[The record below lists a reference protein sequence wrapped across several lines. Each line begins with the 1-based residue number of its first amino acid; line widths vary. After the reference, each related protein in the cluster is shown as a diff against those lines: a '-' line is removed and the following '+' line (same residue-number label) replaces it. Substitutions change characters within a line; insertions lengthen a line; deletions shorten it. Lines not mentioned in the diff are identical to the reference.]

1 MSIFNPII
9 NNVNAGIKSS
19 YPTTMDLGNGLSFT
33 TGLIRN
39 PNIYGTY
46 LNFPLDGSIFK
57 TATGYVNPGYSSM
70 NLVNTSATATDM
82 QVLVNNQVFNTLG
95 NSLNIN
101 GFSFS
106 TTALGFPATIQLL
119 GQTTV
124 QVANNSIV
132 LTATPNITWGWF
144 WGF

>member
-9 NNVNAGIKSS
+9 NNINSGIKAA
-19 YPTTMDLGNGLSFT
+19 YPTTIDAGNGLSFT
-33 TGLIRN
+33 TGLVRN
-39 PNIYGTY
+39 PNIYGSY

-57 TATGYVNPGYSSM
+57 TATGYVVPSYSTI
-70 NLVNTSATATDM
+70 NLVNTTATTTDM
-82 QVLVNNQVFNTLG
+82 QVIVNNQVFNTLA
-95 NSLNIN
+95 NSLNLN
-101 GFSFS
+101 GFNFS
-106 TTALGFPATIQLL
+106 TSVLGFPAKIQLL
-119 GQTTV
+119 GQTSV